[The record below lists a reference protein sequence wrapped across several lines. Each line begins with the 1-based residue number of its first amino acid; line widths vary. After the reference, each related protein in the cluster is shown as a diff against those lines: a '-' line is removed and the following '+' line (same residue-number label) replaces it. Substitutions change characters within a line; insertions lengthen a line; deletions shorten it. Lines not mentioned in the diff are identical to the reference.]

1 MIIFQ
6 TLTYKNFLST
16 GNNPITINL
25 NKSKST
31 LIVGNNG
38 SGKSTILDALSFALF
53 GKPHRNVNKNGLV
66 NSVNGR
72 GCEVE
77 VKFETAGHNFK
88 VIRGIKPNKFE
99 VYQNNKMID
108 QQTNVR
114 DYQKF
119 LEQNILKLNHKS
131 FHQIVVLGS
140 SSFVPFMQLKSHDR
154 RDVIEDLLD
163 INIFSK
169 MKVILR
175 ERNSK
180 ARELSKNFKIK
191 VDAQKDKI
199 EYQKKHLNQL
209 EEINEEAKQSYD
221 EEIKDCEEKLKAFR
235 LELEKYPYGLEQKLK
250 TLRDIKDKLS
260 SEKGKCN
267 HVMKHLVDTAKF
279 FENND
284 DCPTCTQEINKQL
297 KTAMLIEVK
306 DQAKKTQQ
314 EINHNEPKYNST
326 CLAIE
331 QARDDINSM
340 LDTNRKI
347 NWCSDRI
354 DSLQSKQVKE
364 VDMKKPLQDLIDM
377 TYELGNIQEQLNEA
391 NTDLL
396 YNDIASEML
405 KDTGIR
411 TKVIKEYLPAMNGL
425 INQYLQVL
433 EFFVAF
439 HLDEN
444 FEETIKSRHR
454 DTFVYDNFSEGEK
467 MRIDLSLLFAWR
479 QIAKMKNST
488 NTNLLILDE
497 TFDSSLDDDGVDN
510 LLKIL
515 LTLENG
521 TNTFIIS
528 HKPDLLENKLKAKIE
543 FKKVNNFSII
553 ENYSIY

>member
-1 MIIFQ
+1 LIQFQ
-6 TLTYKNFLST
+6 KLVFKNFLST
-16 GNNPITINL
+16 GNNPITIHL

-53 GKPHRNVNKNGLV
+53 GKAHRNVNKNGLV
-66 NSVNGR
+66 NSVNGK
-72 GCEVE
+72 GCEVSVE
-77 VKFETAGHNFK
+77 FETAGHQFK
-88 VIRGIKPNKFE
+88 VVRGIRPNIFE
-99 VYQNNKMID
+99 VWQNDKMID
-108 QQTNVR
+108 QTSSVR

-140 SSFVPFMQLKSHDR
+140 SSFIPFMQLKSHDR

-175 ERNSK
+175 ERNSRT
-180 ARELSKNFKIK
+180 RELVRNSKIS

-209 EEINEEAKQSYD
+209 EEINKEAKQSFD

-235 LELEKYPYGLEQKLK
+235 LELEKYPYELEQKLK
-250 TLRDIKDKLS
+250 TLRNIKDELS
-260 SEKGKCN
+260 TQKGKCN
-267 HVMKHLVDTAKF
+267 HIMTHLVDTAKF
-279 FENND
+279 FENNN

-297 KTAMLIEVK
+297 KNAMLIEVK
-306 DQAKKTQQ
+306 QQAKKTQQ
-314 EINHNEPKYNST
+314 EMEHNETKYNST
-326 CLAIE
+326 SLTIE

-340 LDTNRKI
+340 LDINRKI

-354 DSLQSKQVKE
+354 NDLTNKKVTE
-364 VDMKKPLQDLIDM
+364 VDMNQPMNDLIDM
-377 TYELGNIQEQLNEA
+377 TYKLGEMQETFNDG
-391 NTDLL
+391 TKDLL
-396 YNDIASEML
+396 YNGVASEML

-411 TKVIKEYLPAMNGL
+411 TKVIKEYLPAMNTL
-425 INQYLQVL
+425 INKYLQVL

-439 HLDEN
+439 NLDEN
-444 FEETIKSRHR
+444 FQETIKSRHR
-454 DTFVYDNFSEGEK
+454 DKFVYDNFSEGEK

-488 NTNLLILDE
+488 NTNLLLLDE
-497 TFDSSLDDDGVDN
+497 TFDSSLDEDGVDN
-510 LLKIL
+510 LMKIL
-515 LTLENG
+515 LTLEDG

-528 HKPDLLENKLKAKIE
+528 HKPDMLEGKLQDKIM
-543 FKKVNNFSII
+543 FIKKNNFSQIV
-553 ENYSIY
+553 

>member
-1 MIIFQ
+1 MIQFQ
-6 TLTYKNFLST
+6 KLTYKNFLST
-16 GNNPITINL
+16 GNNPISINL

-31 LIVGNNG
+31 LIVGTNG

-53 GKPHRNVNKNGLV
+53 GKPHRNVNKIGLV
-66 NSVNGR
+66 NSVNGK
-72 GCEVE
+72 GCEVSVE
-77 VKFETAGHNFK
+77 FETVGHTFK
-88 VIRGIKPNKFE
+88 VVRGIKPNKFE
-99 VYQNNKMID
+99 VWQNDKMID

-140 SSFVPFMQLKSHDR
+140 SSFIPFMQLKSHDR

-175 ERNSK
+175 ERNSR
-180 ARELSKNFKIK
+180 ARELSKSSKIS

-199 EYQKKHLNQL
+199 GYQKKHLNQL

-235 LELEKYPYGLEQKLK
+235 LELEKYPYELEQKLK
-250 TLRDIKDKLS
+250 TLRNIKDELTT
-260 SEKGKCN
+260 EKGKCN

-314 EINHNEPKYNST
+314 EITDNEPKYNST

-354 DSLQSKQVKE
+354 NDLTNKKVTE
-364 VDMKKPLQDLIDM
+364 VDIQKPTKDLVDM
-377 TYELGNIQEQLNEA
+377 TYELGELQETYNSA
-391 NTDLL
+391 TNDLL
-396 YNDIASEML
+396 YNDVASEML

-411 TKVIKEYLPAMNGL
+411 TKIIKEYLPAMNTL
-425 INQYLQVL
+425 INKYLQVL

-439 HLDEN
+439 NLDEN
-444 FEETIKSRHR
+444 FQETIKSRHR

-497 TFDSSLDDDGVDN
+497 TFDSSLDEDGVDN
-510 LLKIL
+510 LMKIL
-515 LTLENG
+515 LTLEDG

-528 HKPDLLENKLKAKIE
+528 HKPDMLESRLKDKIV
-543 FKKVNNFSII
+543 FVKKNNFSTI
-553 ENYSIY
+553 N

>member
-1 MIIFQ
+1 MIQFQ
-6 TLTYKNFLST
+6 KLTYKNFLST
-16 GNNPITINL
+16 GNNPITIQL

-53 GKPHRNVNKNGLV
+53 GRAHRNVNKPGLI
-66 NSVNGR
+66 NSVNGKL
-72 GCEVE
+72 CEVSVE
-77 VKFETAGHNFK
+77 FETAGHLFK
-88 VIRGIKPNKFE
+88 VVRGIHPQTLE
-99 VYQNNKMID
+99 VWQNGKMID

-140 SSFVPFMQLKSHDR
+140 SSFIPFMQLKSHDR

-163 INIFSK
+163 KNKFSK

-175 ERNSK
+175 ERNARTKEQIRNSK
-180 ARELSKNFKIK
+180 IS

-209 EEINEEAKQSYD
+209 ETINEEAKQSFD
-221 EEIKDCEEKLKAFR
+221 EEIKDCQEKLKAFR

-250 TLRDIKDKLS
+250 TLRNIKDELTT
-260 SEKGKCN
+260 EKGKCN
-267 HVMKHLVDTAKF
+267 HIMKHLVDTAKF

-284 DCPTCTQEINKQL
+284 DCPTCTQPINPQL
-297 KTAMLIEVK
+297 KNAMLIEVK

-326 CLAIE
+326 FLAIE

-354 DSLQSKQVKE
+354 TQLQSKEVKE

-377 TYELGNIQEQLNEA
+377 TYKLGEMQETFNDA
-391 NTDLL
+391 TKDLL
-396 YNDIASEML
+396 YNGVASEML

-411 TKVIKEYLPAMNGL
+411 TKVIKEYLPAMNTL
-425 INQYLQVL
+425 INKYLQVL

-439 HLDEN
+439 NLDEN
-444 FEETIKSRHR
+444 FQETIKSRHR

-497 TFDSSLDDDGVDN
+497 TFDSSLDDDGVDS

-528 HKPDLLENKLKAKIE
+528 HKPDLLENKLKAKIQ
-543 FKKVNNFSII
+543 FKKVNNFSTI
-553 ENYSIY
+553 EYS